1 MDADCAKQL
10 TKLAKKKHLR
20 DIETIYSSDLN
31 AMERELD
38 DKIDEAAKSG
48 TNKYVMG
55 SIGFDEL
62 IKKCITNEQA
72 LQIDSTLWS
81 KALQD
86 HYSARGFKVYGNDGI
101 VIEWSDDD

>member
-1 MDADCAKQL
+1 MDAECARKL
-10 TKLAKKKHLR
+10 TELAKKKYLH
-20 DIETIYSSDLN
+20 DIETIYASDLN

-62 IKKCITNEQA
+62 IKKHIANEQE
-72 LQIDSTLWS
+72 LQIDSVLWS
-81 KALQD
+81 EALQE
-86 HYSARGFKVYGNDGI
+86 HYSARGFKVYGIDNIG
-101 VIEWSDDD
+101 IEWPDDD